1 MSIWTEFLARFRH
14 TVPAADRPDLR
25 VMTYAPLPQRLEGND
40 ANNYRQPI
48 PPASGNFLTFW
59 DGNQLPG
66 SFMHI
71 PNDGHAQYLV
81 YKSQDFVQPQYN
93 TQASFGQNLSQVNAA
108 QLLANWRTMWQ
119 SASARYGNG

>member
-1 MSIWTEFLARFRH
+1 MWTEFLAWCFH
-14 TVPAADRPDLR
+14 GVPAADRPRLQPQ
-25 VMTYAPLPQRLEGND
+25 TYTPFPQRLEGND

-66 SFMHI
+66 TYMHI
-71 PNDGHAQYLV
+71 PPDGHAQYLV
-81 YKSQDFVQPQYN
+81 YRSQDFVQPQFN
-93 TQASFGQNLSQVNAA
+93 TQASFGTNLSQVNAA

>member
-1 MSIWTEFLARFRH
+1 MWAEFLAWCFN
-14 TVPAADRPDLR
+14 TIPAADRADLR
-25 VMTYAPLPQRLEGND
+25 VMTYAPFPQRLEGND

-66 SFMHI
+66 TYMHI
-71 PNDGHAQYLV
+71 PPDGHAQYLV
-81 YKSQDFVQPQYN
+81 YRSQDFVQPQFN
-93 TQASFGQNLSQVNAA
+93 TQASFGTNLSQVNAA